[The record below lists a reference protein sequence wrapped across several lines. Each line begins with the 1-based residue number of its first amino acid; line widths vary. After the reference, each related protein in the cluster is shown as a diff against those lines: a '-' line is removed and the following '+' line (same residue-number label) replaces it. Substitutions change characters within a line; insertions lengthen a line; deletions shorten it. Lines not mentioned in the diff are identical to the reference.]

1 LLWLKPLSVA
11 TAKTTG
17 GEVKRPVDRNH
28 VYLYTVDVI
37 TRKVVDTPNGGR
49 QSVTELKREQ
59 VEASNIWQA
68 AEKLKQKIDDVLY
81 VHKVIL

>member
-1 LLWLKPLSVA
+1 
-11 TAKTTG
+11 
-17 GEVKRPVDRNH
+17 VKKFVDRNH

-37 TRKVVDTPNGGR
+37 TRKIVDTPNGGR
-49 QSVTELKREQ
+49 QSVTEFRREQ

>member
-49 QSVTELKREQ
+49 QSVTEAKREQ
-59 VEASNIWQA
+59 VEACNIFQA